1 MHAVATMKPGVSKLD
16 VTQTRTPLA
25 SLVGAS
31 KRYGK
36 VIALDNVDLQVL
48 PGEVLAVLGPNGAGK
63 TTALGLLMGLR
74 RADAGR
80 AELFGLDPR
89 DLASR
94 RLIGVML
101 QEARLPDTLTVV
113 ELVRQFSGYYPTP
126 RPIIETLTMAG
137 LNELAKRRYDALS
150 GGQQRRVQFA
160 LAICGRPRLLFVDEP
175 TTGLDVEARRMFWNV
190 LRALTNEGV
199 SIVLTTHYL
208 EEADALADRIVLL
221 AQGRVL
227 AQGTPAQIKAHAAGK
242 RVRCVTS
249 VAVSALSSWPGV
261 DEVAQRAGIT
271 ELRTNDAEAVL
282 RRLLAADAQL
292 SGLEVLPLA
301 LDDAFLA
308 LTGLNTAAQ
317 EAA

>member
-1 MHAVATMKPGVSKLD
+1 MHAIATKPIDVSESGAPPA
-16 VTQTRTPLA
+16 TLA
-25 SLVGAS
+25 HLLGAS

-36 VIALDNVDLQVL
+36 VLALDHVDLEIRA
-48 PGEVLAVLGPNGAGK
+48 GEIFGLLGPNGAGK

-74 RADAGR
+74 QADAGNV
-80 AELFGLDPR
+80 ALFGRDPR
-89 DLASR
+89 DLVAR
-94 RLIGVML
+94 RQIGVML
-101 QEARLPDTLTVV
+101 QEAKLPDTLTVV
-113 ELVRQFSGYYPTP
+113 ELIRQFSGYYPLA
-126 RPIIETLTMAG
+126 RRIIETLNLSG
-137 LNELAKRRYDALS
+137 LGDLAHRRYGALS

-190 LRALTNEGV
+190 LRALTGEGV

-221 AQGRVL
+221 ANGRIL

-249 VAVSALSSWPGV
+249 VASSALSSWPGV

-271 ELRTNDAEAVL
+271 ELRTNDAESVL
-282 RRLLAADAQL
+282 RKLLAADPQL

-308 LTGLNTAAQ
+308 LTNGFAAR

>member
-1 MHAVATMKPGVSKLD
+1 MHAVATMKPGVSKPD
-16 VTQTRTPLA
+16 VSQTRTPLA

-80 AELFGLDPR
+80 AELFGIDPR
-89 DLASR
+89 DLAAR
-94 RLIGVML
+94 RQIGVML

-113 ELVRQFSGYYPTP
+113 ELVRQFSGYYPMP
-126 RPIIETLTMAG
+126 RPIIDTLTLAG
-137 LNELAKRRYDALS
+137 LNELAHRRYGALS

-190 LRALTNEGV
+190 LRALTDEGV

-308 LTGLNTAAQ
+308 LTGSNTAAQ

>member
-1 MHAVATMKPGVSKLD
+1 MHAIATNVFDVS
-16 VTQTRTPLA
+16 THSAPPATLA
-25 SLVGAS
+25 RLVGAS

-36 VIALDNVDLQVL
+36 VLALDNVDLEIRA
-48 PGEVLAVLGPNGAGK
+48 GEVLALLGPNGAGK

-74 RADAGR
+74 NADGGR
-80 AELFGLDPR
+80 AELFGHDPH
-89 DLASR
+89 DLVAR
-94 RLIGVML
+94 RQIGVML
-101 QEARLPDTLTVV
+101 QEARLPDTLTVI
-113 ELVRQFSGYYPTP
+113 ELIRQFSGYYPLA
-126 RPIIETLTMAG
+126 RPIIETLNLAG
-137 LNELAKRRYDALS
+137 LNDLALRRYSALS

-175 TTGLDVEARRMFWNV
+175 TTGLDVEARRMFWKV
-190 LRALTNEGV
+190 LRALTDEGV

-221 AQGRVL
+221 ANGRVL
-227 AQGTPAQIKAHAAGK
+227 AQGTPAQIKAHASGK

-249 VAVSALSSWPGV
+249 VSASTLSAWPGI
-261 DEVAQRAGIT
+261 DEVAERSGIT
-271 ELRTNDAEAVL
+271 ELRTNDAESVL
-282 RRLLAADAQL
+282 RRLLASDPHL

-308 LTGLNTAAQ
+308 LTSGSIK